1 MGLLMPMN
9 FGMRHWEYQSF
20 LVLPTDA
27 ESAAQPGATV
37 NAKRWAKGR
46 LYLEDAID
54 DKLDAVG
61 SLEFPTDKGLL
72 KLAVK
77 ALLEQGTEPA
87 KFEAIGEVKE
97 NANQARGACYA
108 LVGWAFQDEYGRVA
122 KITGSVRAVRG
133 SDSQPDKDLLLRQL
147 NKRHNEYIGTRRF
160 VWINP
165 MPDTSR

>member
-1 MGLLMPMN
+1 MPMS

-37 NAKRWAKGR
+37 NAKKWAKGR
-46 LYLEDAID
+46 LYLEDAMD
-54 DKLDAVG
+54 YNKPGAVG
-61 SLEFPTDKGLL
+61 TLEFPTDQGLL

-87 KFEAIGEVKE
+87 KFEAIGEVWE
-97 NANQARGACYA
+97 NANRAKGASYA
-108 LVGWAFQDEYGRVA
+108 LVGWAFQGKDGRVA

-133 SDSQPDKDLLLRQL
+133 PDAQPDKDLGGMP
-147 NKRHNEYIGTRRF
+147 IGTVGLF
-160 VWINP
+160 TIYNP
-165 MPDTSR
+165 R